1 MYRLNV
7 NITNEAEQIIKK
19 EAKRIGTSMGT
30 IVTLWALDRKREQD
44 AFKAIEMADR
54 LEQQNSSKK

>member
-30 IVTLWALDRKREQD
+30 IITLWALDKKREQD
-44 AFKAIEMADR
+44 AFTALDEYRKI
-54 LEQQNSSKK
+54 SSPSK